1 MKIALGSDHAGF
13 DLKQA
18 LKIHLE
24 GQGHVVTDVGTHTT
38 ASCDYPDFAQAACQ
52 AVLAGTAERAIL
64 VCGTGIGISIA
75 ANKVPGIR
83 CAVVYTPEVA
93 RLAREH
99 NDAHAIAIGAR
110 FIAVHVAQ
118 TMVDAFLTATF
129 EIRHQRR
136 LDKIHAAEKP
146 SC

>member
-1 MKIALGSDHAGF
+1 MLDGR
-13 DLKQA
+13 
-18 LKIHLE
+18 
-24 GQGHVVTDVGTHTT
+24 
-38 ASCDYPDFAQAACQ
+38 
-52 AVLAGTAERAIL
+52 AERAVL

-75 ANKVPGIR
+75 ANKLPGIR
-83 CAVVYTPEVA
+83 CAVVYYTEVA

-99 NDAHAIAIGAR
+99 NNAHAIAIGAR
-110 FIAVHVAQ
+110 FIGTPYAL

-136 LDKIHAAEKP
+136 LDKIHAVEKP

>member
-13 DLKQA
+13 ELKQA
-18 LKIHLE
+18 LKTHLE
-24 GQGHVVTDVGTHTT
+24 GQGHNVLDVGTHST

-52 AVLAGTAERAIL
+52 AVLAGTAERAVL

-75 ANKVPGIR
+75 ANKLPGIR
-83 CAVVYTPEVA
+83 CAVVYNAEVA

-99 NDAHAIAIGAR
+99 NNAHAIAIGAR
-110 FIAVHVAQ
+110 FIGIPYAQ

-129 EIRHQRR
+129 EVRHQRR
-136 LDKIHAAEKP
+136 LDKIHAVEKP